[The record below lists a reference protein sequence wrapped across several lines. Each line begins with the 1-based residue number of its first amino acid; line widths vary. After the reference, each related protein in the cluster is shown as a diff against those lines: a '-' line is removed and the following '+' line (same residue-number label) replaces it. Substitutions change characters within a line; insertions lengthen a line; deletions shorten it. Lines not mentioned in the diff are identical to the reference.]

1 MNRTAYKSPNLLM
14 NSMVIISI
22 MALFFGNLAMA
33 QEQLSRKQQADV
45 FFNRFEYYNAARLY
59 LPLAERKNPD
69 VKLVEKLAGCYRMMN
84 EYEQAEKWYG
94 KAVENKEAQPMSH
107 YYYAEA
113 LQRNKKFDL
122 AKEQYR
128 AYSGLRKP
136 EDMSIKPSAGN
147 DYLPNESKPVSQDAV
162 NLRIASCDSA
172 ALWTNNPKNVLIK
185 NVAALNT
192 KSADWGL
199 NYYGKDG
206 FVFTSERST
215 DANENRNDIYKWT
228 GNPWLK
234 LFLASPDAQ
243 LKEELPV
250 VTKQNA
256 PTKIE
261 YHVGPMELNE
271 AGDIAYVTIA
281 TRVSKA
287 DLPLDKTGKIKERL
301 YTRRLELMTAVKKD
315 GKWSDLKA
323 FAYNNVKEYS
333 LGHAALSKNGQV
345 LYFASDMPGGLGKTD
360 IWYSELQADGIWGK
374 PVNCGSEINT
384 GEEEA
389 FPTTGPYGELYYSSK
404 GKIGMGGYDIYS
416 SRGEKTTWSKSQN
429 LKYPMNSTSDDFYF
443 ISNDGKTG
451 YFSSNREGGA
461 GDDDIYSFN
470 DQTPAVMI
478 LALDGTVYDQKSKAS
493 LDSVLVTLTD
503 GNGLAVNRKVTEQ
516 NGKFF
521 FGLTKDQ
528 DYKVEISKLGY
539 ASVLKTVSTKGI
551 TKSDTLTMEAFLDK
565 DKFEPGKTYVLRN
578 IYYDFDKANIRQD
591 AARELNKLLAILK
604 ENPSIWIELGSHTD
618 SRGADQYNQWLSQ
631 RRANSA
637 VQYLI
642 DGGIEKE
649 RIKARG
655 YGETMLLNK
664 CSNGVKCNHAAHQL
678 NRRTEFK
685 VIKQ

>member
-14 NSMVIISI
+14 NSMVLISI

-45 FFNRFEYYNAARLY
+45 FFNRFEYYNAASLY

-69 VKLVEKLAGCYRMMN
+69 VKLVEKLADCYRMIN

-94 KAVENKEAQPMSH
+94 KAVENKKAQPLSH

-128 AYSGLRKP
+128 AYGSLLKP
-136 EDMSIKPSAGN
+136 EEMSIKPSGG
-147 DYLPNESKPVSQDAV
+147 DRYLPNERGPVSQDVV

-172 ALWTNNPKNVLIK
+172 ALWTNSPQNVLIK

-315 GKWSDLKA
+315 GKWGDLKA

-360 IWYSELQADGIWGK
+360 IWYSELQSDGIWGK

-416 SRGEKTTWSKSQN
+416 SRGGKTTWSKSQN

-461 GDDDIYSFN
+461 GDDDIYIFN

-578 IYYDFDKANIRQD
+578 IYYDFDKANIRAD

-664 CSNGVKCNHAAHQL
+664 CSNGVKCNHVAHQL